1 MATIQ
6 YVPAGRDG
14 YVCTVT
20 ASNGSVMILTSGAR
34 TGERDVAGEPELTGN
49 PALVLNA
56 WAFAENEALYR
67 RSRSDKKRENYRKQ
81 ADSHS
86 ELVCAITE
94 MATRLGPKTRRGWCS
109 ACFDK
114 TTHREVAGR
123 EIPPAY
129 LCSSCGSP
137 TSPCV
142 APRCANLAN
151 RGIGRARVPH
161 YCAEHRHDIPGF
173 QKLNQRI
180 ASIDLYEQVLD
191 YDRTNLAKATKV
203 VGGVAAAA
211 IVVAPAAFLAAPAIG
226 GAIGGSAIGGG
237 LSGAAAV
244 SHGLAMVGGG
254 SLAAGGMGMAGG
266 TAVITAVGAGLGG
279 ALGAATTSAYVRSD
293 KSFRIQK
300 LRDGEGPAVLLAS
313 GFLTEGDSGW
323 GSWRKLVDQ
332 RYPGSPVY
340 RVHWGSKELKN
351 LGSLA
356 VVGVG
361 KVAAAKW
368 VAGLAARGS
377 FRAAAKVPY
386 LGPLLATSG
395 LIANPWSVAKTRA
408 AMTGSVVADLIAR
421 TDEEYILVGHSLGA
435 RVMVVAAQA
444 LGTRTRAPQ
453 LRAVHLLGAAVPA
466 KGDWRTLNDS
476 VLDGVWNYRS
486 ADDWVLKSL
495 YQNAQLGRPA
505 AGVLGLRPEYPKIH
519 NRNVTSKVPSHSAY
533 FTGVSLQ

>member
-1 MATIQ
+1 MATVD
-6 YVPAGRDG
+6 YTPAGRNG
-14 YVCTVT
+14 FVCTVT
-20 ASNGSVMILTSGAR
+20 ASNSSGMLLKGGIASAERETS
-34 TGERDVAGEPELTGN
+34 GEPELTGN

-67 RSRSDKKRENYRKQ
+67 RSRSDEKRKHYRKQ
-81 ADSHS
+81 ADGHS
-86 ELVCAITE
+86 ESVCAIAE
-94 MATRLGPKTRRGWCS
+94 MVTRPGPRSRQGWCS
-109 ACFDK
+109 ACLK
-114 TTHREVAGR
+114 MTTHREVAGL

-129 LCSSCGSP
+129 LCGSCGSP

-142 APRCANLAN
+142 APRCDNLAN
-151 RGIGRARVPH
+151 RGIGRARVPR
-161 YCAEHRHDIPGF
+161 YCAEHRHDVPGF
-173 QKLNQRI
+173 AKLDQRI
-180 ASIDLYEQVLD
+180 GSIELYEQVLD
-191 YDRTNLAKATKV
+191 FKRPNLARATKV

-323 GSWRKLVDQ
+323 GSWRNIVDQ
-332 RYPGSPVY
+332 RYPTSPVF

-356 VVGVG
+356 FVGAS
-361 KVAAAKW
+361 KAAAAKW
-368 VAGLAARGS
+368 VAGLATRGS
-377 FRAAAKVPY
+377 FSAAAKVPY
-386 LGPLLATSG
+386 LGGLLVASG
-395 LIANPWSVAKTRA
+395 FIANPWSVAKTRA

-435 RVMVVAAQA
+435 RVMAVAAQA
-444 LGTRTRAPQ
+444 LGTRSQSPQ
-453 LRAVHLLGAAVPA
+453 LRAVHLLGAAIPA

-476 VLDGVWNYRS
+476 VQDGVWNYWS
-486 ADDWVLKSL
+486 GEDWVLKKL
-495 YQNAQLGRPA
+495 YQNAQLGSPA
-505 AGVLGLRPEYPKIH
+505 AGALGLRTKYEKIH
-519 NRNVTSKVPSHSAY
+519 NRNVTAKVPSHSAY
-533 FTGVSLQ
+533 FGSLSLQ